1 LRIVCFATGEL
12 AIIREISHN
21 VKDLNARN
29 AGPKRGFPVRTL
41 LCATLAVA
49 AFHAYADAPGPVP
62 DEAGK
67 AAMATPSPTP
77 AVTQAAPASS
87 TGVSVQRR
95 ADGTRVISTQG
106 DSTGMVN
113 LLNRSM
119 PTLRAREAASF
130 REQEGLRREREAEA
144 QAALVHHTECY
155 RLWGEATCA
164 PKLDK

>member
-1 LRIVCFATGEL
+1 M
-12 AIIREISHN
+12 
-21 VKDLNARN
+21 
-29 AGPKRGFPVRTL
+29 RTL
-41 LCATLAVA
+41 LCAALALA
-49 AFHAYADAPGPVP
+49 AVHAYADAPGPGP
-62 DEAGK
+62 AEADK
-67 AAMATPSPTP
+67 AAVTTPPAATS
-77 AVTQAAPASS
+77 AAPAS
-87 TGVSVQRR
+87 TGNVAVQRR

-113 LLNRSM
+113 LLNSSM

-144 QAALVHHTECY
+144 RAALIHHTECY

>member
-1 LRIVCFATGEL
+1 MSIFAMGEL

-29 AGPKRGFPVRTL
+29 EGPKRGFPVRTL
-41 LCATLAVA
+41 LCAALALV
-49 AFHAYADAPGPVP
+49 AFHAYADAPGPGP
-62 DEAGK
+62 EGGK
-67 AAMATPSPTP
+67 AASPAPLPP
-77 AVTQAAPASS
+77 AAASS
-87 TGVSVQRR
+87 SGVAVQRR
-95 ADGTRVISTQG
+95 SDGTRVITTQG

-119 PTLRAREAASF
+119 PALRAREAASF
-130 REQEGLRREREAEA
+130 REQEAIRREREAEA
-144 QAALVHHTECY
+144 QAALIHHTECY